1 MHMNKPPYAH
11 NDMKPGNVL
20 LSLQPNNKP
29 PQAVIMDFG
38 SASIAQKQIRSH
50 SEALALQV
58 HTLLIYLCNVR
69 SQKASRSSTLPKPCN
84 FIAVSCDSRLN
95 LLKTQPWQL
104 PLFCRYTNNCAVN
117 LQEWAAKHCSAP
129 YRAPELW
136 DCASECDIDE
146 RTDVWSLGCTL
157 FAIM

>member
-58 HTLLIYLCNVR
+58 HTHYSYVNVMLDLR
-69 SQKASRSSTLPKPCN
+69 KLQDPQLSPNLPTL
-84 FIAVSCDSRLN
+84 
-95 LLKTQPWQL
+95 
-104 PLFCRYTNNCAVN
+104 
-117 LQEWAAKHCSAP
+117 
-129 YRAPELW
+129 
-136 DCASECDIDE
+136 
-146 RTDVWSLGCTL
+146 
-157 FAIM
+157 